1 MKTIAT
7 AVAVLLG
14 AAMPMMSAQA
24 AQYTKQEEEGIAA
37 VTGFYDALNARSAA
51 GGESKMPF
59 RPIAEKYI
67 AENYHQNSPGWAAQG
82 QGREAFIKM
91 FQGRGG
97 GGTGGAGRAG
107 GASPGA
113 GAPAGAGAPPAAGAP
128 AGGAG
133 AGAPA
138 RQATKVV
145 YIGAV
150 GDRVVRISGNG
161 SSDLVFN
168 MFRVENGKL
177 AEHWDAFMVSGL
189 PGGEGRVGGSAGAA
203 GRQGAGGPPAGGPPA
218 GGPQQ
223 GAQ

>member
-1 MKTIAT
+1 VNDSKTIAT

-24 AQYTKQEEEGIAA
+24 AQYTKQEKENMA
-37 VTGFYDALNARSAA
+37 VVQGFYAATAARRIA
-51 GGESKMPF
+51 GGESKVPF

-67 AENYHQNSPGWAAQG
+67 AENYHQNSPGWAADG
-82 QGREAFIKM
+82 QGREAFIKL

-97 GGTGGAGRAG
+97 GPGGMQPPAA
-107 GASPGA
+107 PGA
-113 GAPAGAGAPPAAGAP
+113 GAAPAAGAP
-128 AGGAG
+128 AAG
-133 AGAPA
+133 ASVVA

-145 YIGAV
+145 YIGAQ
-150 GDRVVRISGNG
+150 GDRVVRISGDG

-189 PGGEGRVGGSAGAA
+189 PGGEGRA
-203 GRQGAGGPPAGGPPA
+203 PAGGSTPGRP
-218 GGPQQ
+218 
-223 GAQ
+223 